1 MQQSRPDKL
10 THVPDSTS
18 MISML
23 SAELSLAS
31 HRGRVGSDVNS
42 HLSMIA
48 AAALRE
54 HSEIGPI
61 LERHGF
67 RQGEFRTQLSS
78 KDMEAIVQDLVLTN
92 SLNIWF
98 AEEASKEWPQFLR
111 GLRAHLL
118 KASNSIHIEPRVI
131 KHLGELTTIALD
143 VHPEIRSILAKYGPL
158 QGNSADRL
166 YTGLSSE
173 GMFALANDL
182 LPTIHAEVTTTELVE
197 DTEETVQWRYE
208 RVIVMVMEHEG
219 KPLNKPGIITFV
231 HSDEDYTVKMMH
243 NFQQIAVS
251 ATNMTRMDIHKGNQ
265 IIIISGPHK
274 GKIGQID
281 EILDED
287 GLIKLIW
294 LPDGNAIPDDIDS
307 IQILDMW
314 RLCLCG
320 SKRDERKHP
329 TRGESEYLGS
339 VEPAELGLHLDF
351 SHDTSENE
359 RQLHICF
366 TAEYTVGSL
375 NGRDSPDRMGEVCTF
390 LQPLG
395 LQFIHVYGQ
404 AHISCLLPGSQAAR
418 LMDFQ
423 QHTMLTAI
431 SRVSVA
437 AMKYDEIVALVNGA
451 VRPVTLSFVY
461 DQFNTFQNLSEYSS
475 SDEDEP
481 ASLFYHFCHWHR
493 ACTKGCMNRYSMEI
507 FEKSGYVYDNG
518 NVYTTS
524 HFMRKWGATTARWSL
539 RAAPAYKIII
549 GTYTSGL
556 FRNHEHVMYTLDE
569 SGHDRVPHDTG
580 MGKRVTNLGSTGMLC
595 TARIQM
601 LMLKNEFDAH

>member
-1 MQQSRPDKL
+1 MPQSRLDKL
-10 THVPDSTS
+10 THVPDS
-18 MISML
+18 ISIL

-42 HLSMIA
+42 HLSIIA

-61 LERHGF
+61 LGKHGF
-67 RQGEFRTQLSS
+67 RQDEYTSQFYTQLSS
-78 KDMEAIVQDLVLTN
+78 KDMEAIVKDLILT
-92 SLNIWF
+92 SSFNIWL

-158 QGNSADRL
+158 QGSSADRL

-307 IQILDMW
+307 IQILDLW

-390 LQPLG
+390 LKPLG

-423 QHTMLTAI
+423 PHTMLTAI

-461 DQFNTFQNLSEYSS
+461 DQFNTIQNLREDSS
-475 SDEDEP
+475 SEEDEP
-481 ASLFYHFCHWHR
+481 TNLFCHMDKPTYLFGHWHM
-493 ACTKGCMNRYSMEI
+493 ACVKACRNRYSMET
-507 FEKSGYVYDNG
+507 FEKSGYVYDKKQ
-518 NVYTTS
+518 
-524 HFMRKWGATTARWSL
+524 RKCLYNITLHEKMGYYDCQVATECGSSFYNHNWDLHLWSIPKS
-539 RAAPAYKIII
+539 RTRDVHY
-549 GTYTSGL
+549 
-556 FRNHEHVMYTLDE
+556 R
-569 SGHDRVPHDTG
+569 
-580 MGKRVTNLGSTGMLC
+580 
-595 TARIQM
+595 
-601 LMLKNEFDAH
+601 